1 MRFTQTHVWPV
12 FRYLDAMA
20 PTTAASRSASLK
32 TMKGALP
39 PNSKESFLIVSAL
52 CRISVRPTSVDPV
65 KVTFRTSGLE
75 VISPPIARE
84 LPVNTLKTPG
94 GTPARSASTARARA
108 ENGVAMAG
116 LTIIGQP
123 AAKAG
128 PAFRVIIAA
137 GKFHGVT
144 AAQTPIGSLTTTT
157 RRSAHGEGTV
167 SP

>member
-1 MRFTQTHVWPV
+1 M
-12 FRYLDAMA
+12 
-20 PTTAASRSASLK
+20 TAACPR
-32 TMKGALP
+32 
-39 PNSKESFLIVSAL
+39 NSKDIFLIASAL
-52 CRISVRPTSVDPV
+52 CRLSVRPTSVDPV
-65 KVTFRTSGLE
+65 KVTFRISGLE

-84 LPVNTLKTPG
+84 LPVKTLKTPG
-94 GTPARSASTARARA
+94 GTPARSASTARAKA
-108 ENGVAMAG
+108 ENGVACAG

-137 GKFHGVT
+137 GKFQCVT